1 MKVENGKLKMEKPP
15 LNLPLKGETSAPSN
29 SPVKGEDRSTSASS
43 RSPSLLRGG
52 DRGGV
57 SISHGKQK
65 AEIRN
70 VACGEV
76 KSEELSL
83 LEKVL

>member
-1 MKVENGKLKMEKPP
+1 METPP
-15 LNLPLKGETSAPSN
+15 LNLPLKGRTSDSFYL
-29 SPVKGEDRSTSASS
+29 SPVKGEDRSTPAPS

-65 AEIRN
+65 AETTEMSP
-70 VACGEV
+70 AT
-76 KSEELSL
+76 
-83 LEKVL
+83 